1 MKSINPNKR
10 EDLNNRYKF
19 DDPVVE
25 IVHSKGDYTKITNL
39 KKISEQLSQPEMV
52 LLRFLGKIH
61 GSNIFEDKNSIS
73 GKISKEKID
82 EYLDIYI
89 ENFVICPGCQDPE
102 TIPYLEGQ
110 KKKIELKIK
119 CNCCGKIST
128 ILSNKNKKIENS
140 RLLIIKELEKGT
152 IWKVKQGNMV
162 IKENKS
168 QSINNNSLENEMADF
183 NPFD

>member
-19 DDPVVE
+19 DDSIVK

-39 KKISEQLSQPEMV
+39 TKIAEQLSQPEIV

-89 ENFVICPGCQDPE
+89 ENFIICPKCTNPE
-102 TIPYLEGQ
+102 TIPFLEGE
-110 KKKIELKIK
+110 KKNIILKIK
-119 CNCCGKIST
+119 CGACSEIT
-128 ILSNKNKKIENS
+128 IINQNKNKKIENS

-152 IWKVKQGNMV
+152 EWVCKKGNMV
-162 IKENKS
+162 IPDNENISNIDK
-168 QSINNNSLENEMADF
+168 F
-183 NPFD
+183 NPFE